1 MGVEEIK
8 ITIAGKSYKLNVE
21 STKKELYMLAERNV
35 NSSILKFQKQN
46 FEGFKLQDAIALAAF
61 ELAVAN
67 INMRQQS
74 EVEPEEV
81 AALRAI
87 EERVADYLNDL
98 RHEK

>member
-8 ITIAGKSYKLNVE
+8 ITIAGKSYKLNID
-21 STKKELYMLAERNV
+21 STKRELYLLAERNV

-67 INMRQQS
+67 INIRQKS
-74 EVEPEEV
+74 EIEPEEV
-81 AALRAI
+81 AALKAI
-87 EERVADYLNDL
+87 DERVTEYLNDL

>member
-1 MGVEEIK
+1 MGLEEIK
-8 ITIAGKSYKLNVE
+8 ITIAGKSYKLNIDK
-21 STKKELYMLAERNV
+21 TKRELYLLAERNV

-67 INMRQQS
+67 INIRQKS
-74 EVEPEEV
+74 EVESEEI
-81 AALRAI
+81 AALKAI
-87 EERVADYLNDL
+87 DERVAEYLNDL